1 MRLHAVRRALAARSP
16 ACSRQG
22 SARWASSTASSSGGA
37 GGDDT
42 SGLYSTDT
50 NALIGRTL
58 YRQLTRWCKTVGGDI
73 PMSHL
78 IPPVSLTAPR
88 IDGEAL
94 KRLSSLPTDERGEY
108 IVGTSSSDGNGGD
121 QELFN
126 IHNMLPKDAI
136 VDDNL
141 LICPVRRAVPDLIG
155 LIRAVY
161 RINSPN
167 FAATAGEGAAASPAT
182 PSDIK
187 ERVNLGF
194 EATRSLN
201 ELTEVI
207 DHMKKQRKEHR
218 DRSGVDFHVGQ
229 VVQHKGDRWRG
240 IVVGWRRGPTAPM
253 QGPGGGSSLTTKDYG
268 TPVEKDT
275 SATMVRY
282 DVIVDTGDAHLLG
295 GKRNVD
301 AETGFPL
308 INQVDLEAVD
318 DPLLMRVRSHW
329 TNSKMD
335 RFDSQQNQF
344 IPNDFVRYEY
354 PADCDET
361 GSNEGSSSSPPQMV
375 EATDEIA
382 SAVIGAVRDF
392 AGHLHKNIL
401 EMTPSPE
408 TRGNTVISSIRE
420 RLLAISS
427 GSLTDP
433 NDVAS
438 LMTDNM
444 SLTSL
449 AAMHLQQVLE
459 ICLEVSEM
467 SWQRHIALKDKEK
480 IRFSLGTIVRHKKYG
495 FRGVSDCL
503 RVLFSVCVSH
513 LYIYSTM
520 HYLLESSLLI
530 HLLFA
535 LSSPDPNTAIVRRLL
550 LHGIR
555 LRL

>member
-1 MRLHAVRRALAARSP
+1 MRRAVAARP
-16 ACSRQG
+16 ASHQWFLR
-22 SARWASSTASSSGGA
+22 RWASSAASSSGGA
-37 GGDDT
+37 GGDNT
-42 SGLYSTDT
+42 NGLYSPDT

-58 YRQLTRWCKTVGGDI
+58 YRQLTRWCKSVGGTDI

-94 KRLSSLPTDERGEY
+94 KRLASLPTDERGEY
-108 IVGTSSSDGNGGD
+108 IVATSTDGD
-121 QELFN
+121 DDEDDLIR
-126 IHNMLPKDAI
+126 IHQLLPKDAI

-141 LICPVRRAVPDLIG
+141 LICPVRRAVPDLSG

-167 FAATAGEGAAASPAT
+167 FAAPAGDGAAASPASS
-182 PSDIK
+182 SDLK

-207 DHMKKQRKEHR
+207 NHMNQQRNDHK
-218 DRSGVDFHVGQ
+218 DRSGVDFRVGQ

-240 IVVGWRRGPTAPM
+240 IVVGWRRGPSAPM
-253 QGPGGGSSLTTKDYG
+253 PGPGGGSSLTTKDYG
-268 TPVEKDT
+268 TPAEKDA

-282 DVIVDTGDAHLLG
+282 DVIIDTGDAHLLG

-308 INQVDLEAVD
+308 VNQLDLEAVD
-318 DPLLMRVRSHW
+318 DPLLVRVRSHW

-335 RFDSQQNQF
+335 RFDSQRKQF

-354 PADCDET
+354 PADCDT
-361 GSNEGSSSSPPQMV
+361 TTNSNEGSPSSAMM
-375 EATDEIA
+375 EEMDEIA
-382 SAVIGAVRDF
+382 SAAIGAVRDF

-401 EMTPSPE
+401 EIAPSPE
-408 TRGNTVISSIRE
+408 TRRNTVISSVRE

-427 GSLTDP
+427 GTLTDP

-444 SLTSL
+444 SVTSL
-449 AAMHLQQVLE
+449 AAMHLQQILE
-459 ICLEVSEM
+459 IGLEVSEM
-467 SWQRHIALKDKEK
+467 SWQRHIALKDKER
-480 IRFSLGTIVRHKKYG
+480 IRFQLGTIVRHKKYG
-495 FRGVSDCL
+495 FRGVSGYM
-503 RVLFSVCVSH
+503 LFPFLSH
-513 LYIYSTM
+513 GNVFCHRISNSLTHWLFLCADPNPHTVIVYR
-520 HYLLESSLLI
+520 LSLLG
-530 HLLFA
+530 
-535 LSSPDPNTAIVRRLL
+535 TQ
-550 LHGIR
+550 

>member
-1 MRLHAVRRALAARSP
+1 MRRAVAARP
-16 ACSRQG
+16 ASFQWPAR
-22 SARWASSTASSSGGA
+22 RWASSTASSSVGG

-42 SGLYSTDT
+42 NGLYSTDT
-50 NALIGRTL
+50 NSLIGRTL
-58 YRQLTRWCKTVGGDI
+58 YRQLMRWCKTVGGTDI

-94 KRLSSLPTDERGEY
+94 KRLASLPTNERGEY
-108 IVGTSSSDGNGGD
+108 IVGASSRDDADDGSKGD
-121 QELFN
+121 QQDLIR
-126 IHNMLPKDAI
+126 IHNMLPRDAI

-167 FAATAGEGAAASPAT
+167 FAATAGEGAAASPAS

-207 DHMKKQRKEHR
+207 NHMNQQRNDHK

-240 IVVGWRRGPTAPM
+240 IVVGWRRGPPPAQM

-268 TPVEKDT
+268 SPAENDGN
-275 SATMVRY
+275 ATTAVRY
-282 DVIVDTGDAHLLG
+282 DVIIDTGDANLLG
-295 GKRNVD
+295 GKRSVD
-301 AETGFPL
+301 AETGFPVV
-308 INQVDLEAVD
+308 NQVDLQAVD
-318 DPLLMRVRSHW
+318 DPLLVRVRSHW
-329 TNSKMD
+329 TSSKMD
-335 RFDSQQNQF
+335 RFDPQTSRF
-344 IPNDFVRYEY
+344 VPNDFVRYEY
-354 PADCDET
+354 PADCDEGMT
-361 GSNEGSSSSPPQMV
+361 SNEGSPSSAT
-375 EATDEIA
+375 ETDEIA
-382 SAVIGAVRDF
+382 TSVIEAVRDF

-401 EMTPSPE
+401 EMTPNPE
-408 TRGNTVISSIRE
+408 TRSSTVISSLRE

-427 GSLTDP
+427 GTLTDP
-433 NDVAS
+433 SDVAS

-444 SLTSL
+444 SVTSL

-459 ICLEVSEM
+459 IGLEVSEM
-467 SWQRHIALKDKEK
+467 SWQRHIALKDKER
-480 IRFSLGTIVRHKKYG
+480 IRFPLGTIVRHKKYG

-520 HYLLESSLLI
+520 HYLLESSLLT
-530 HLLFA
+530 HLLFV

-550 LHGIR
+550 LHGTR

>member
-1 MRLHAVRRALAARSP
+1 MRLHVRRALAARSS

-22 SARWASSTASSSGGA
+22 SARWASSTTSSSGGA

-58 YRQLTRWCKTVGGDI
+58 YRQLTRWCKTVGATDL

-108 IVGTSSSDGNGGD
+108 IVGTSSSDGSNGGD
-121 QELFN
+121 QELFR

-167 FAATAGEGAAASPAT
+167 FAASAGDGAAASPAS

-207 DHMKKQRKEHR
+207 DHMNQQRKEHR

-240 IVVGWRRGPTAPM
+240 IVVGWRREPLAPM

-268 TPVEKDT
+268 TPAEKGA
-275 SATMVRY
+275 SAAMVRY
-282 DVIVDTGDAHLLG
+282 DVIIDTGDAHLLG

-344 IPNDFVRYEY
+344 IPNDFVLYEY

-361 GSNEGSSSSPPQMV
+361 GSNEGSSSSSSQMV

-401 EMTPSPE
+401 EITPSPE
-408 TRGNTVISSIRE
+408 TRGNTVISSVRE

-427 GSLTDP
+427 GTLTDP

-444 SLTSL
+444 SVTSL

-459 ICLEVSEM
+459 IGLEVSEM

-480 IRFSLGTIVRHKKYG
+480 IRFPLGTIVRHKKYG
-495 FRGVSDCL
+495 FRGVRGCL
-503 RVLFSVCVSH
+503 RMLFPFSSH
-513 LYIYSTM
+513 VYFTM
-520 HYLLESSLLI
+520 HYLLETSLLT
-530 HLLFA
+530 HLLFV
-535 LSSPDPNTAIVRRLL
+535 LSSSDLHTTIVRRLL
-550 LHGIR
+550 LHGTR
-555 LRL
+555 LHL

>member
-1 MRLHAVRRALAARSP
+1 
-16 ACSRQG
+16 
-22 SARWASSTASSSGGA
+22 
-37 GGDDT
+37 
-42 SGLYSTDT
+42 
-50 NALIGRTL
+50 
-58 YRQLTRWCKTVGGDI
+58 
-73 PMSHL
+73 MSHL

-88 IDGEAL
+88 VDGEAL
-94 KRLSSLPTDERGEY
+94 KRLASLPTDERGEC
-108 IVGTSSSDGNGGD
+108 IVGTTSSSEEGD
-121 QELFN
+121 DLDLIR

-167 FAATAGEGAAASPAT
+167 FAESAVK

-207 DHMKKQRKEHR
+207 NHMNQQRKEHK
-218 DRSGVDFHVGQ
+218 DRSGVEFHVGQ

-240 IVVGWRRGPTAPM
+240 IVVGWRRGPSAPM

-268 TPVEKDT
+268 TPAEKDAC
-275 SATMVRY
+275 ATIVRY
-282 DVIVDTGDAHLLG
+282 DVIIDTGDAHLLG

-308 INQVDLEAVD
+308 VNQVDLEAVD
-318 DPLLMRVRSHW
+318 DPLLVRVRSHW

-335 RFDSQQNQF
+335 RFDSQDNKF
-344 IPNDFVRYEY
+344 IPNDFVRFEY
-354 PADCDET
+354 PADCDEA
-361 GSNEGSSSSPPQMV
+361 GSNEGSSSSTMP
-375 EATDEIA
+375 EETDEIA
-382 SAVIGAVRDF
+382 SDAIGAVRDF

-401 EMTPSPE
+401 EITPSPE
-408 TRGNTVISSIRE
+408 TRSNTGISSVCE

-427 GSLTDP
+427 GTLTDP

-444 SLTSL
+444 SVASI

-459 ICLEVSEM
+459 IGLEVSEM
-467 SWQRHIALKDKEK
+467 SWQRHIALKDKER
-480 IRFSLGTIVRHKKYG
+480 IRFPLGTIVRHKKYG
-495 FRGVSDCL
+495 FRGVSGYGYM
-503 RVLFSVCVSH
+503 RMLFPFSFTF
-513 LYIYSTM
+513 I
-520 HYLLESSLLI
+520 
-530 HLLFA
+530 
-535 LSSPDPNTAIVRRLL
+535 
-550 LHGIR
+550 
-555 LRL
+555 

>member
-1 MRLHAVRRALAARSP
+1 MRLHVRRALAARSP
-16 ACSRQG
+16 ACSLQG
-22 SARWASSTASSSGGA
+22 SARWASSTASSNGGA

-42 SGLYSTDT
+42 NGLYSTDT

-108 IVGTSSSDGNGGD
+108 IVGTSSSDGSNGGD
-121 QELFN
+121 QDLFR

-167 FAATAGEGAAASPAT
+167 FAATAGEGAAASPPS

-207 DHMKKQRKEHR
+207 GHMNQQRKEHR

-240 IVVGWRRGPTAPM
+240 IVVGWRRGPLAPM

-268 TPVEKDT
+268 TPAENGA

-282 DVIVDTGDAHLLG
+282 DVIIDTGDAHLLG

-318 DPLLMRVRSHW
+318 DPLLVRVRSHW

-354 PADCDET
+354 PVDCDET
-361 GSNEGSSSSPPQMV
+361 GSNEGSSSSPSQMV

-401 EMTPSPE
+401 EITPSPE
-408 TRGNTVISSIRE
+408 TRGNTVISSLRE

-427 GSLTDP
+427 GTLTDP

-444 SLTSL
+444 SVTSL

-459 ICLEVSEM
+459 IGLEVSEM

-480 IRFSLGTIVRHKKYG
+480 IRFPLGTIVRHKKYG
-495 FRGVSDCL
+495 FRGVSGCL
-503 RVLFSVCVSH
+503 RMLFPFSSH
-513 LYIYSTM
+513 VHFSM
-520 HYLLESSLLI
+520 HYLLETSLLT
-530 HLLFA
+530 HLLFL
-535 LSSPDPNTAIVRRLL
+535 LSSLDLHTTIVRRLL
-550 LHGIR
+550 LHGTR

>member
-1 MRLHAVRRALAARSP
+1 MRRAVAARPASFQWP
-16 ACSRQG
+16 AC
-22 SARWASSTASSSGGA
+22 RWASSTASSSVGG

-42 SGLYSTDT
+42 NGLYSTDT
-50 NALIGRTL
+50 NSLIGRTL
-58 YRQLTRWCKTVGGDI
+58 YRQLMRWCKTVGGTDI

-94 KRLSSLPTDERGEY
+94 KRLASLPTDERGEY
-108 IVGTSSSDGNGGD
+108 IVGTTSSSDGCNDDGD
-121 QELFN
+121 DLTR

-167 FAATAGEGAAASPAT
+167 FAATAGEGAAASP
-182 PSDIK
+182 SDIK

-194 EATRSLN
+194 EAIRSLN

-207 DHMKKQRKEHR
+207 NHMNQQRKDHR

-240 IVVGWRRGPTAPM
+240 IVVGWRRGPSAPM

-268 TPVEKDT
+268 TPAEKDA
-275 SATMVRY
+275 SATIVRY
-282 DVIVDTGDAHLLG
+282 DVIIDTGDAHLLG

-308 INQVDLEAVD
+308 VNQVDLEAVD
-318 DPLLMRVRSHW
+318 DPLLVRIRSHW

-335 RFDSQQNQF
+335 RFDSQDNKF

-361 GSNEGSSSSPPQMV
+361 GSNEGSSSSNTMP
-375 EATDEIA
+375 EETDEIA
-382 SAVIGAVRDF
+382 SAAIGAVRDF

-427 GSLTDP
+427 GTLTDP

-438 LMTDNM
+438 LMADNM
-444 SLTSL
+444 SVTSL

-459 ICLEVSEM
+459 IGLEVSEM
-467 SWQRHIALKDKEK
+467 SWQRHIALKDKER
-480 IRFSLGTIVRHKKYG
+480 IRFPLGTIVHHKKYG
-495 FRGVSDCL
+495 FRGVSGNDYMRMLFPL
-503 RVLFSVCVSH
+503 RL
-513 LYIYSTM
+513 T
-520 HYLLESSLLI
+520 LLI
-530 HLLFA
+530 YF
-535 LSSPDPNTAIVRRLL
+535 TI
-550 LHGIR
+550 IR
-555 LRL
+555 YNM

>member
-1 MRLHAVRRALAARSP
+1 MMRRAPVLRVAAARP
-16 ACSRQG
+16 AARQW
-22 SARWASSTASSSGGA
+22 SARRWASSTASSSGGA

-42 SGLYSTDT
+42 TNALYSTNT

-58 YRQLTRWCKTVGGDI
+58 YRQLMRWCKTVGGTDI

-94 KRLSSLPTDERGEY
+94 KRLASLPTDERGEY
-108 IVGTSSSDGNGGD
+108 IVGTSSRDGADDGSKGD
-121 QELFN
+121 QQDLIR
-126 IHNMLPKDAI
+126 IHNMLPRDAI

-167 FAATAGEGAAASPAT
+167 FAATAGDGAAASPAS
-182 PSDIK
+182 PDIK

-207 DHMKKQRKEHR
+207 NHMNQQRNDHK

-240 IVVGWRRGPTAPM
+240 IVVGWRRGPPPAQM

-268 TPVEKDT
+268 TPAENDVNIT
-275 SATMVRY
+275 TVVRY
-282 DVIVDTGDAHLLG
+282 DVIIDTGDANLLG
-295 GKRNVD
+295 GKRSVD
-301 AETGFPL
+301 AETGFPVV
-308 INQVDLEAVD
+308 NQVDLQAVD
-318 DPLLMRVRSHW
+318 DPLLVRVRSHW

-335 RFDSQQNQF
+335 RLDPQTSRFV
-344 IPNDFVRYEY
+344 PNDFVRYEY
-354 PADCDET
+354 PADCDEAMT
-361 GSNEGSSSSPPQMV
+361 SNEGS
-375 EATDEIA
+375 ETDEIA
-382 SAVIGAVRDF
+382 TSVIEAVRDF

-401 EMTPSPE
+401 EMTPNPE
-408 TRGNTVISSIRE
+408 TRSSTVISSLRE

-427 GSLTDP
+427 GTLTDP
-433 NDVAS
+433 SDVAS

-444 SLTSL
+444 SVTSL

-459 ICLEVSEM
+459 IDLEVSEM
-467 SWQRHIALKDKEK
+467 SWQRHIALKDKER
-480 IRFSLGTIVRHKKYG
+480 IRFPLGTIVRHKKYG
-495 FRGVSDCL
+495 FRGVSCCYVAKHMPSYFRRTLIFTVDH
-503 RVLFSVCVSH
+503 LF
-513 LYIYSTM
+513 YSFALT
-520 HYLLESSLLI
+520 LSRP
-530 HLLFA
+530 LFA
-535 LSSPDPNTAIVRRLL
+535 IVHRLSWLGTL
-550 LHGIR
+550 LHR
-555 LRL
+555 